1 MLDLTSSTATKSS
14 SIVDLDTAST
24 AYYFVRYLLN
34 PIKTIE
40 QLHGRFGRAV
50 ALTTGA
56 THHARRTRALFL
68 LGPEYNRSVLMR
80 TDVFRPS
87 GLWAITGPPGSALRA
102 INRHD
107 FLKTYAAE
115 HANAGGALY
124 PHVSQA
130 RLDGQ
135 FSELVRLLI
144 EEIDR
149 WPTDTI
155 VDLYAIIRRCSQ
167 RAAFGLIFGE
177 KDIARIHEFSD
188 LIFDFHHASWKPAP
202 FLFPFCKDDEFSFS
216 LS

>member
-1 MLDLTSSTATKSS
+1 VLDLTSSTTTKSS

-24 AYYFVRYLLN
+24 VHYCVRYLLD
-34 PIKTIE
+34 PIKTVE

-50 ALTTGA
+50 ALTTRA
-56 THHARRTRALFL
+56 THQGRRTRAMFL
-68 LGPEYNRSVLMR
+68 LGPEHNRSVLMR
-80 TDVFRPS
+80 TDMFRPS
-87 GLWAITGPPGSALRA
+87 GLWSVEGPPGSALRA

-135 FSELVRLLI
+135 FRELVRLLI

-149 WPTDTI
+149 WPTDTQAQSMASSVLNPPLMI
-155 VDLYAIIRRCSQ
+155 RAFMRTAATGYPGYFAASDQLYGDSSGLLVAIRR
-167 RAAFGLIFGE
+167 
-177 KDIARIHEFSD
+177 
-188 LIFDFHHASWKPAP
+188 
-202 FLFPFCKDDEFSFS
+202 S
-216 LS
+216 LA